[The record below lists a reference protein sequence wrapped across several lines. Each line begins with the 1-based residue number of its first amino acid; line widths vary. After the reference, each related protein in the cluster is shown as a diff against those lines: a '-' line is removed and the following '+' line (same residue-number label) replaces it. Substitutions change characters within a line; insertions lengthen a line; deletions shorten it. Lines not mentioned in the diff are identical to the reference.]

1 MKIISGLLLFHPV
14 IIFSKV
20 PNHTFIG
27 GYFMIVKNLL
37 VVGVVAGFA
46 SAAAAQD
53 SKGSWTVGGR
63 VRVDAVQTS
72 TEEDGED
79 GKSTSKASTVGL
91 NRAQF
96 TLNGSRDGHGL
107 ALTYYAD
114 SNELYTAVISH
125 KFSDM
130 ITAHFGR
137 MRVLAQS
144 VENSYDEIDSYIK
157 SMAKDHAPENSE
169 GVRLDFGF
177 AGDHAVSIQAVE
189 GMSKDKAGNEFEK
202 NGGLTTAL
210 QYRGNLNNG
219 MVKPI
224 VTYTQVRTTARKS
237 GAVDRSN
244 GYMNQLGLGAQMSFS
259 GAAVDLE
266 YDSGTMLKDK
276 AVTGAKDVTLTSLV
290 AQVKYPVGA
299 TTPFLKLASETMKFG
314 AEKGVNDWTGMKLA
328 LGVEHALDASCRLHA
343 VYTSDATTT
352 EAGEGNKD
360 GKDTTT
366 GFNFGVTAS
375 M

>member
-1 MKIISGLLLFHPV
+1 
-14 IIFSKV
+14 
-20 PNHTFIG
+20 
-27 GYFMIVKNLL
+27 MIVKNLL

-46 SAAAAQD
+46 SAAVAQD
-53 SKGSWTVGGR
+53 SKGSWSVGGR
-63 VRVDAVQTS
+63 VRVDAHQS
-72 TEEDGED
+72 TKETKPVSGDKTTEKMSEV
-79 GKSTSKASTVGL
+79 SL

-96 TLNGSRDGHGL
+96 TLNGARDGHGL
-107 ALTYYAD
+107 ALTYDAFNSVSETD
-114 SNELYTAVISH
+114 GLFTAVISH

-144 VENSYDEIDSYIK
+144 VENSYEEMDQYLWSEAHMY
-157 SMAKDHAPENSE
+157 APANSD
-169 GVRLDFGF
+169 GVRVDLAF
-177 AGDHAVSIQAVE
+177 AADHTVSIQAVE
-189 GMSKDKAGNEFEK
+189 GLSKTGEGAQTLDFES

-219 MVKPI
+219 MIKPI
-224 VTYTQVRTTARKS
+224 VTYTQVRTSARKS
-237 GAVDRSN
+237 GEVDYSN

-276 AVTGAKDVTLTSLV
+276 ADKDAKDVTMTSIV

-299 TTPFLKLASETMKFG
+299 TTPFLKVTSDTTKHGLD
-314 AEKGVNDWTGMKLA
+314 KGEDDVAGMNLA
-328 LGVEHALDASCRLHA
+328 LGVEHALDTSCRLHA
-343 VYTSDATTT
+343 LYYSKASGTKDDA
-352 EAGEGNKD
+352 
-360 GKDTTT
+360 GKEEKVTTT
-366 GFNFGVTAS
+366 GFNFGLTAS

>member
-1 MKIISGLLLFHPV
+1 M
-14 IIFSKV
+14 
-20 PNHTFIG
+20 
-27 GYFMIVKNLL
+27 
-37 VVGVVAGFA
+37 
-46 SAAAAQD
+46 
-53 SKGSWTVGGR
+53 
-63 VRVDAVQTS
+63 
-72 TEEDGED
+72 
-79 GKSTSKASTVGL
+79 VGL

-96 TLNGSRDGHGL
+96 TLNGARDGHGI
-107 ALTYYAD
+107 ALTYDAFNSESGTD
-114 SNELYTAVISH
+114 GLFTAVISH

-144 VENSYDEIDSYIK
+144 VENSYEEIDQYLWSW
-157 SMAKDHAPENSE
+157 AKMDAPKNSD
-169 GVRLDFGF
+169 GVRLDFAF
-177 AGDHAVSIQAVE
+177 AADHAVSIQAVE
-189 GMSKDKAGNEFEK
+189 GVAKVDALEFES

-224 VTYTQVRTTARKS
+224 VTYTQVRTSSRKA
-237 GAVDRSN
+237 GAVDYSN
-244 GYMNQLGLGAQMSFS
+244 GYMNQLGVGAQVSVS
-259 GAAVDLE
+259 GAAIDLE

-276 AVTGAKDVTLTSLV
+276 ANKEAKDVTMTSIV

-299 TTPFLKLASETMKFG
+299 STPFLKVTSDMKKLG
-314 AEKGVNDWTGMKLA
+314 KDKGVDDETGMNLA
-328 LGVEHALDASCRLHA
+328 VGVEHALDASCRLHA
-343 VYTSDATTT
+343 VYMSNAKTT

-360 GKDTTT
+360 EKETTT

>member
-1 MKIISGLLLFHPV
+1 
-14 IIFSKV
+14 
-20 PNHTFIG
+20 
-27 GYFMIVKNLL
+27 MIVKNLL

-53 SKGSWTVGGR
+53 SKGSWSIGGR
-63 VRVDAVQTS
+63 VRVDAEQS
-72 TEEDGED
+72 TTEVELG
-79 GKSTSKASTVGL
+79 GVKGTSKSSEVSL

-144 VENSYDEIDSYIK
+144 VENSYEEIDQYLWSW
-157 SMAKDHAPENSE
+157 AKMHAPSNSE
-169 GVRLDFGF
+169 GVRLDFAF
-177 AGDHAVSIQAVE
+177 AGDHAVSVQAVE
-189 GMSKDKAGNEFEK
+189 GVSMIGEGEDKLEFER

-224 VTYTQVRTTARKS
+224 VTYTQVRTSARKS
-237 GAVDRSN
+237 GAVDYSN
-244 GYMNQLGLGAQMSFS
+244 GYMNQLGLGAQISVAN
-259 GAAVDLE
+259 AAVDFE

-276 AVTGAKDVTLTSLV
+276 ADKDAKDATMTSIV
-290 AQVKYPVGA
+290 AQVKYPLGA
-299 TTPFLKLASETMKFG
+299 STPFLKVTSDSMKLG
-314 AEKGVNDWTGMKLA
+314 ADKGVGDQTGMNLA
-328 LGVEHALDASCRLHA
+328 LGVEHALDSSCRLHA
-343 VYTSDATTT
+343 VYTNQAGTT
-352 EAGEGNKD
+352 EAGEGAKD
-360 GKDTTT
+360 TKMTTT